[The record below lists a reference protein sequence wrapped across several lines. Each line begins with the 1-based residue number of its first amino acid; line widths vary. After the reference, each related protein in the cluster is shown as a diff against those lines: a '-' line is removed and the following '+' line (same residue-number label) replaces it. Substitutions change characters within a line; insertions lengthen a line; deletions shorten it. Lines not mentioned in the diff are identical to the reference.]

1 MSEQQLPM
9 ELQETIRENVRL
21 ALAEDIATGDISA
34 RLIDATEQLKMEL
47 LVREDAILCGCAWF
61 DEAFTQCDSATRIE
75 WVAGDGDR
83 VRADSILC
91 TISGPARALLSAER
105 TALNFLQ
112 TLSGTA
118 TKTSHYASR
127 IQHTA
132 CRILDTRKTIPQ
144 LRRAQKYAVKCGGG
158 TNHRI
163 GLFDAYL
170 IKENHLAAS
179 GSIKAA
185 VGRARELKPDHLLEV
200 EVEDLDQLQQAIDA
214 KVDRVLLD
222 NFSIGELRQAVALN
236 NKAIQ
241 LEASGNI
248 TEQSIL
254 EVAETGVDFI
264 SIGALTKHLRAI
276 DFSLRFATD
285 I

>member
-83 VRADSILC
+83 VRADSVLC